1 MKPLTLTMKN
11 FLGFKE
17 ETHVDFQGLFE
28 EKIFLI
34 TGPTGAGKTSIF
46 DALCYGLYGEGSGE
60 VRSKAKCYR
69 SHMAGEK
76 EDLEV
81 SLLFQVRG
89 KRYFVKR
96 SESAKGLNK
105 AYFTLEGEEA
115 NALTKIR
122 EVNQEIETI
131 LGLTIDQFKK
141 IVMIPQGEFRE
152 FLTAGTKEKSE
163 ILKKL
168 FATEQYEEIQLAIK
182 DKYDEKKALEKELVL
197 RFKEILEESSIEGK
211 DIEMGKDALQE
222 RLQEEASKSQKI
234 KEEKDVQEKDLK
246 LLEQEITLAEKNNE
260 DYETY
265 QGAKKNFENLY
276 GQKRHYEK
284 KEQEVKLMRSISG
297 IVYKENQWK
306 EKGQELKE
314 LEQELHLLQDE
325 KRRLS
330 SMVKPLEKKLQ
341 EVEEAANTLDHQK
354 ARKNHVESLLNK
366 SIRLQEVLKAQRE
379 VKKAYDQQKS
389 MLDHLSKKEVERQG
403 IQEKQRMLSQEMSE
417 YELKL
422 ERLNHADQ
430 AKEKE
435 LKELINLYKH
445 MEKAETIEKDIL
457 EAEKKRQVLLKE
469 QRMAEEVY
477 VREKNKQ
484 QANYALQLR
493 KDLKEETPCPVC
505 GSTHHPLAEVSEEA
519 FSAIHFDE
527 AEKRKH
533 QIEQAL
539 ATMAQDVKHLTNQH
553 KDLLADIEE
562 EKAALSISYANAHEV
577 GIHGQKERAQKKHM
591 EEQLLQEMSKKNRY
605 TTLKNQFND
614 QLMELENLLRKMEE
628 EQKKGVGLE
637 EKLHQLQG
645 ERNGLERE
653 GVPKEPSMLQGELE
667 KLTKQI
673 KAIEEEREETRKKWE
688 ALMNQREKL
697 VGRESTLEETKE
709 RAIEKE
715 GLLKTDFLE
724 SLQKEGV
731 SEEMYTAYKGQVGTM
746 EALIKEVQRFFN
758 EYNQMKGVYE
768 SLKEKGASLVYKDL
782 APLKKTYGQKQFL
795 VAEILERQNAQ
806 SILLHNLQKAHDRLG
821 TLHER
826 YMENKEAL
834 VLYQDLYDTA
844 YLGMNFETFVQ
855 SYYFEGIL
863 TRANMRLRKMSEGRY
878 ELRRRA
884 ETESRREKIGLGLN
898 VFDEYTGRER
908 DVQSLSGGESF
919 KASLALALGLSD
931 FIESHKG
938 SINLETIFIDEGFG
952 SLDQDSLE
960 HALSCLMELNVSGR
974 IVGIISHVTELKD
987 RIPGKIEVRTSPG
1000 MGSTLKISGG
1010 KIWN

>member
-1 MKPLTLTMKN
+1 MKPISLSMKN

-60 VRSKAKCYR
+60 VRNKAKCYR

-81 SLLFQVRG
+81 SLLFEVRG

-105 AYFTLEGEEA
+105 AYFAVEGEEA

-168 FATEQYEEIQLAIK
+168 FSTEQYEEVQLAIK
-182 DKYDEKKALEKELVL
+182 EQYDEKKALEKELVL

-211 DIEMGKDALQE
+211 DIEMGKDALLE
-222 RLQEEASKSQKI
+222 RLQEEVSKSRKI
-234 KEEKDVQEKDLK
+234 KEEKDLQEKDLK
-246 LLEQEITLAEKNNE
+246 LLEQEIILTEKNNE
-260 DYETY
+260 DYESF
-265 QGAKKNFENLY
+265 QRAKKNFEDLY
-276 GQKRHYEK
+276 GRKRHYEK
-284 KEQEVKLMRSISG
+284 KDQEVKLLRSISG
-297 IVYKENQWK
+297 IVYKEKQWQ

-314 LEQELHLLQDE
+314 LAHELRLLSEE
-325 KRRLS
+325 KSRMS
-330 SMVKPLEKKLQ
+330 SMAKPLEKQLQ
-341 EVEEAANTLDHQK
+341 EVEAAASTLDEQK
-354 ARKNHVESLLNK
+354 ARKNHVESLLKK
-366 SIRLQEVLKAQRE
+366 SIRLQEVQKAQLE
-379 VKKAYDQQKS
+379 VKKAHDQQKS
-389 MLDHLSKKEVERQG
+389 VVDLLSKKEVERQE
-403 IQEKQRMLSQEMSE
+403 IEEKQRLLALEVSE
-417 YELKL
+417 YELKM

-430 AKEKE
+430 TKERE
-435 LKELINLYKH
+435 LKELISLYKH
-445 MEKAETIEKDIL
+445 MEKAESVEKEIL
-457 EAEKKRQVLLKE
+457 EAEKKRQVLHQE
-469 QRMAEEVY
+469 QLLAEEVY
-477 VREKNKQ
+477 WREKSKQ

-493 KDLKEETPCPVC
+493 KDLKKDAPCPVC
-505 GSTHHPLAEVSEEA
+505 GSIHHPLEGISEEA
-519 FSAIHFDE
+519 FSVLHFDE
-527 AEKRKH
+527 AEKRKQH
-533 QIEQAL
+533 IEQSL
-539 ATMAQDVKHLTNQH
+539 ASLTQELKHLKQLH
-553 KDLLADIEE
+553 RDLKADIEE
-562 EKAALSISYANAHEV
+562 EKAALSISYEKAHEV
-577 GIHGQKERAQKKHM
+577 GLHGQKERVQKKRM
-591 EEQLLQEMSKKNRY
+591 EEQLLQEKGKWNRY
-605 TTLKNQFND
+605 TTLKNQLQE
-614 QLMELENLLRKMEE
+614 QLRALQNLLQKAEGEKEHALALE
-628 EQKKGVGLE
+628 EQ
-637 EKLHQLQG
+637 LHQLQG
-645 ERNGLERE
+645 EYNGLERE
-653 GVPKEPSMLQGELE
+653 GVPKEPSMLQGELA
-667 KLTKQI
+667 KLTNKISTIEKQ
-673 KAIEEEREETRKKWE
+673 REETRKKWE

-697 VGRESTLEETKE
+697 EGRAGSLQEAKE
-709 RAIEKE
+709 RAAEKE
-715 GLLKTDFLE
+715 VLWKTDFLE

-731 SEEMYTAYKGQVGTM
+731 SKEMYTAYKDQVDTI
-746 EALIKEVQRFFN
+746 EALTKEIQEFFN
-758 EYNQMKGVYE
+758 DYNQLKGVYE
-768 SLKEKGASLVYKDL
+768 SWQGKGASLVYKDV
-782 APLKKTYGQKQFL
+782 APLKETYGQKQFL
-795 VAEILERQNAQ
+795 VADIVERLNAQ
-806 SILLHNLQKAHDRLG
+806 NILLYNLQKAHDRLG
-821 TLHER
+821 TLHEQ
-826 YMENKEAL
+826 YMENKKAL
-834 VLYQDLYDTA
+834 ALYQDLYDTA

-863 TRANMRLRKMSEGRY
+863 KRANIRLRKMSEGRY

-938 SINLETIFIDEGFG
+938 SVNLETIFIDEGFG